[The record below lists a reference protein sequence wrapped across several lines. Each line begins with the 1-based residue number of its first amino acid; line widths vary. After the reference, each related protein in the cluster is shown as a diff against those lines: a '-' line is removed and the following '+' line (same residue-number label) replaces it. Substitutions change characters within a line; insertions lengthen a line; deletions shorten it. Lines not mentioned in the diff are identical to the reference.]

1 MSGICI
7 PQIKKLFLSK
17 KKTNEK
23 RADLKSI
30 FIQESES
37 TTHHSTH
44 QVNIVLCSLFI
55 KQSLTKIKN
64 HRFERFFNTFAS

>member
-1 MSGICI
+1 MYKCMSGICI
-7 PQIKKLFLSK
+7 PQIEKLFLSK

-23 RADLKSI
+23 RADLNSI

-44 QVNIVLCSLFI
+44 QVNRVILF
-55 KQSLTKIKN
+55 S
-64 HRFERFFNTFAS
+64 